1 MSLQLTDFRKKYDN
15 DAFPVQQNRLQGC
28 KKLHEIAPDGAYI

>member
-1 MSLQLTDFRKKYDN
+1 LTDFQKKD
-15 DAFPVQQNRLQGC
+15 DDGAFPVQQNRLQGC